1 MAVKFLK
8 KPEGK
13 PQAKK
18 VIDPDTGTFK
28 VALVSSKAKKAKK
41 PKKKAAPKKKQ
52 TSPLWQE
59 GNFGG
64 PGDTVSVSVPLD
76 DVSLQIDAE
85 IKKLKGHDTKAK
97 VTLTTADGAT
107 VEKTIDVP
115 VPHKEPQPAPACSIG
130 FQAGQT
136 FNLGNYNSAKVSIIL
151 TMPCQAAEIED
162 TYSFIKEWVNAKMVE
177 LQKEVSGEDPQ
188 QPKETME
195 KPYTKKISPGDTVTV
210 TLPTTTKTSGNLI
223 LTSAMMEKL
232 EETGF
237 LTKTGTHD

>member
-1 MAVKFLK
+1 
-8 KPEGK
+8 
-13 PQAKK
+13 
-18 VIDPDTGTFK
+18 
-28 VALVSSKAKKAKK
+28 
-41 PKKKAAPKKKQ
+41 
-52 TSPLWQE
+52 LWQE

-85 IKKLKGHDTKAK
+85 VKKLKGHDTKAK

-115 VPHKEPQPAPACSIG
+115 VPHKEPQPVPACSIG

-162 TYSFIKEWVNAKMVE
+162 TYSFIKAWVNDKMME
-177 LQKEVSGEDPQ
+177 LQKEVSGEDPP
-188 QPKETME
+188 QPKGAMDE
-195 KPYTKKISPGDTVTV
+195 KQGKKAPTGDPVTV
-210 TLPTTTKTSGNLI
+210 TLPSVTSSGNVI
-223 LTSAMMEKL
+223 LTYTQQKEL
-232 EETGF
+232 EDAGYI
-237 LTKTGTHD
+237 TKTGTHD